1 MKNID
6 LPLEIRTKKKK
17 NECIDIKEIEHEGG
31 GNMEREK
38 KVSERSRETKKK
50 GSDEKERW
58 PL

>member
-6 LPLEIRTKKKK
+6 LPLEIRTKKEKK

-50 GSDEKERW
+50 GER
-58 PL
+58 